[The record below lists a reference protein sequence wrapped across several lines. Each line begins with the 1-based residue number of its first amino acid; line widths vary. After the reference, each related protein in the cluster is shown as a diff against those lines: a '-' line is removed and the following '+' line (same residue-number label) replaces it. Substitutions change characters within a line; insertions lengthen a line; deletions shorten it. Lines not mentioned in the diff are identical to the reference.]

1 MQVVAYGLF
10 VLGLIL
16 GMFLYLLPAIIA
28 DMRDAEHATAIT
40 WVNLL
45 FGWTVLGWVAALIWA
60 CVEKPEPEQPAVEHR
75 EAA

>member
-16 GMFLYLLPAIIA
+16 GMFLCLLTVIIA

-45 FGWTVLGWVAALIWA
+45 FGWTVLGCVAALNLGLRRETRATAA
-60 CVEKPEPEQPAVEHR
+60 CR
-75 EAA
+75 